1 VALGTLGTLSATL
14 LNEFNS
20 GAQFSIDSGVLGTTA
35 LTPLTGQSL
44 YFGTAETNASG
55 VYTLSNLPSGLLNL
69 NVLNNVNLA
78 TSKSSNVGLND
89 AISALNIAAGKGLYT
104 SSAGTSNTGV
114 ATALQ
119 VSDFVAADWNKDG
132 KVTASDALN
141 ILQYYVNYT
150 NIGATP
156 LSYTYFP
163 ASQELYLGD
172 GKVGVANALPP
183 SLPSFQ
189 TATNVSTGASIS
201 ILASNSLDII
211 GVLQGDVVAV
221 G

>member
-104 SSAGTSNTGV
+104 SSAGTSTTGV

-163 ASQELYLGD
+163 ASQENYVGD

-189 TATNVSTGASIS
+189 TATNVLTGASIS
-201 ILASNSLDII
+201 MLASNSLDII